1 MIEESSR
8 MLNITVVH
16 HKRQEAAG
24 RRLVHEISLVDGFK
38 AALWSEDHFK
48 ANEMKVTGRQPMV
61 FVGPSTPAE
70 HIIPE
75 MPRVFERHNTR
86 AYLEGVRVVLVADIP
101 TFATADE
108 LRTLQSELVS
118 ETRAILNGTSPS
130 DRHPIGQGP
139 SEVAIQKDSRVIKD
153 EVVQHSL
160 FLGLGLPGALAMY
173 RRTRAAAV
181 EAQYGYLSARF
192 VTELLPQLGDQQ

>member
-1 MIEESSR
+1 
-8 MLNITVVH
+8 MLSITVVH

-61 FVGPSTPAE
+61 FIGPSKPAE

-75 MPRVFERHNTR
+75 MPLVFERHNAR
-86 AYLEGVRVVLVADIP
+86 AYLEGVRVVLVADLP
-101 TFATADE
+101 TLATADE
-108 LRTLQSELVS
+108 LRALESELAS
-118 ETRAILNGTSPS
+118 ETQAILDGAAHP
-130 DRHPIGQGP
+130 DRLSVETRG
-139 SEVAIQKDSRVIKD
+139 SEVAIQEVARVVD
-153 EVVQHSL
+153 VVTDRLIRGGTWVMGRS
-160 FLGLGLPGALAMY
+160 A
-173 RRTRAAAV
+173 RTAAV

-192 VTELLPQLGDQQ
+192 LAELLPRLGDQQ